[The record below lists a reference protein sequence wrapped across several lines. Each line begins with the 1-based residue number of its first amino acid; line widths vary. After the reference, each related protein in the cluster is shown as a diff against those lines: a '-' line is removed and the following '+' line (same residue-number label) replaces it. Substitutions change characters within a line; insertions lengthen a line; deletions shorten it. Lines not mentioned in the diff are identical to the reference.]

1 MGKEKNLI
9 RVFCTE
15 DNKLGVSCD
24 TNSEEEFEMVVYG
37 LFSLLEETPA
47 IMEGLQQLAYKKNLS
62 VSTVLS
68 LNQSKIKS

>member
-9 RVFCTE
+9 RVFITE

-24 TNSEEEFEMVVYG
+24 TESREEFEMAVYG
-37 LFSLLEETPA
+37 LFSLFDQVPDFLEE
-47 IMEGLQQLAYKKNLS
+47 LQQLAHKKNLS
-62 VSTVLS
+62 VNTVLS